1 MNMIPGQSTEQRR
14 FPRYEVSDELMAF
27 DYRGQELGRIEKI
40 GGGGMQV
47 RLSTQLAGCTLA
59 CGSQLLVDVF
69 ESGLLRHTVRVA
81 VRFRDAQ
88 VLGLEFVN

>member
-1 MNMIPGQSTEQRR
+1 MIPGQNTEQRR
-14 FPRYEVSDELMAF
+14 YPRYEVIDELMAF

-47 RLSTQLAGCTLA
+47 RLSTQLAGCTLVA
-59 CGSQLLVDVF
+59 GSHLLCSVF
-69 ESGLLRHTVRVA
+69 ESGEIRDTIRVA

>member
-1 MNMIPGQSTEQRR
+1 MTPVQGAEQRR
-14 FPRYEVSDELMAF
+14 YPRYEVTDEMMAF

-59 CGSQLLVDVF
+59 AGSELLVDVF
-69 ESGLLRHTVRVA
+69 ESGQIRHTVRVT
-81 VRFRDAQ
+81 VRFRDAH